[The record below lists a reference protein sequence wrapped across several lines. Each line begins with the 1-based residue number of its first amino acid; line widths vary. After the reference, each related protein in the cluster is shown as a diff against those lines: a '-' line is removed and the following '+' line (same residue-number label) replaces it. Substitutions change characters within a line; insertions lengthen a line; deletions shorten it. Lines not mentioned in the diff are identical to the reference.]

1 MKKDNWIWYSIYALV
16 LSCYMIF
23 SIKILMFLSKQ
34 MAITFNGLPL
44 MIWPMII
51 FIVFGL
57 LLGLDK
63 LLMERRKEGI
73 WKVNLPKFLLLGI
86 PLLYFSIGEFIF
98 YCPIDFIRKALSYLI
113 ILILKSDINVI
124 PVFQVVLGFVISTS
138 FIKINE

>member
-1 MKKDNWIWYSIYALV
+1 MKKNNWIWYLIYALV
-16 LSCYMIF
+16 LSCYMMF

-63 LLMERRKEGI
+63 FLMERRKKGI
-73 WKVNLPKFLLLGI
+73 WKVNNNDLLENRINTGI
-86 PLLYFSIGEFIF
+86 
-98 YCPIDFIRKALSYLI
+98 
-113 ILILKSDINVI
+113 
-124 PVFQVVLGFVISTS
+124 
-138 FIKINE
+138 